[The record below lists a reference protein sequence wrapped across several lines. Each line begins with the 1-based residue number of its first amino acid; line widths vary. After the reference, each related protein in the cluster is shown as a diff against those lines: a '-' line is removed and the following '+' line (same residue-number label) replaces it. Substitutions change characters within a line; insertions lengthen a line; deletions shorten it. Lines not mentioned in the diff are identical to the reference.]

1 MPDLRKPSRRTLMAS
16 VIVMAGVLAMLVA
29 LLSGSS
35 APNSE
40 NPGQNR
46 ENRAIEPVAPL
57 DPNDENPGT
66 SNSTDTLDPRG
77 DPFAASFGE
86 EAKHKVVV
94 RVTANGPGGVLVRY
108 NDGKKEVK
116 TTFSRTYSL
125 TRTFTSRFPTV
136 GVVAQIVP
144 PASTG
149 TCTVIVD
156 GERVARDT
164 TNKPWG
170 YMICG
175 G

>member
-1 MPDLRKPSRRTLMAS
+1 MAL
-16 VIVMAGVLAMLVA
+16 VVVMAGILAMLVA

-35 APNSE
+35 APN
-40 NPGQNR
+40 NGTPGQNR
-46 ENRAIEPVAPL
+46 ETRAIEPVAPI

-66 SNSTDTLDPRG
+66 SNSTDPLDDRD

-86 EAKHKVVV
+86 KAKHKVVV

-108 NDGKKEVK
+108 NDGKDVK
-116 TTFSRTYSL
+116 TVFPRTYSA
-125 TRTFTSRFPTV
+125 TRTFKSRFPTV
-136 GVVAQIVP
+136 GVVAQIIP

-156 GERVARDT
+156 GERVSRAT
-164 TNKPWG
+164 TNKQWG
-170 YMICG
+170 TMTCG

>member
-1 MPDLRKPSRRTLMAS
+1 MAL
-16 VIVMAGVLAMLVA
+16 VVVMAGIVAMLVA

-35 APNSE
+35 APNNG

-46 ENRAIEPVAPL
+46 ENRAIEPVAPI

-66 SNSTDTLDPRG
+66 SNSTDPLEGRG

-86 EAKHKVVV
+86 KTKHKVVV

-108 NDGKKEVK
+108 NDGKDVRKV
-116 TTFSRTYSL
+116 FSGSYSS
-125 TRTFTSRFPTV
+125 TRTFKSRFPTV
-136 GVVAQIVP
+136 GVVVQVIP

-156 GERVARDT
+156 GQKPSKDR
-164 TNKPWG
+164 TNKRWG
-170 YMICG
+170 IMTCG
-175 G
+175 A